1 MRRLL
6 GLLLRITFVTHILRF
21 LNRRKITIL
30 MLHGVAADHEDAG
43 WQPLWPRLTP
53 ARLDLVL
60 GQLAR
65 HYQFMSLDEAVDV
78 IAGRRAPVRNGLVL
92 TFDDGYR
99 NNVTEALSVLKK
111 HRAPGAF
118 FIATGFVETGASY
131 WIDRLD
137 YALQHA
143 PEEARLIEALGKSYD
158 LRNLDRQS
166 LAEGY
171 RRLRLGVKNSVP
183 DDEQMLAEFDRIST
197 QLEEAAG
204 TSIRDVIDVDPYVA
218 VATWEQ
224 LSGVAADNVEIGSHT
239 VNHCRLTGIDHAE
252 VAKQLAES
260 KEALERKLD
269 RPCRHFCYPNGDH
282 DRAVA
287 ALVDKAGYISAVTT
301 DNGLN
306 GVGDDLMTL
315 RRYAMPSS
323 TDAFSNLLAVSGFA
337 ELPVIRSV
345 AGRL

>member
-6 GLLLRITFVTHILRF
+6 GILLRITFVTPVLRF

-30 MLHGVAADHEDAG
+30 MLHGVAADREDGG

-60 GQLAR
+60 GQLAQ
-65 HYQFMSLDEAVDV
+65 HYQFISLDEAIDV
-78 IAGRRAPVRNGLVL
+78 IAGRKAPPKNGLVL

-99 NNVTEALSVLKK
+99 NNVTEALPVLQK
-111 HRAPGAF
+111 HAAPAAF
-118 FIATGFVETGASY
+118 FIATGFVETQASY

-137 YALQHA
+137 YALQQA
-143 PEEARLIEALGKSYD
+143 PEEARLIEALGKTYD
-158 LRNLDRQS
+158 LRNLDRPA

-183 DDEQMLAEFDRIST
+183 DDEQMLAEFDRISSE
-197 QLEEAAG
+197 LEKAAG
-204 TSIRDVIDVDPYVA
+204 TSIRDIIDVDRFVA

-224 LSGVAADNVEIGSHT
+224 LASVAADGVEVGSHT
-239 VNHCRLTGIDHAE
+239 VDHCRLTGIEHDE

-260 KEALERKLD
+260 KRVLEQQID

-287 ALVDKAGYISAVTT
+287 ALVGEAGYTSAVTT

-306 GVGDDLMTL
+306 RVGDDLMTL
-315 RRYAMPSS
+315 RRYPMPSS

-337 ELPVIRSV
+337 ELPVIRSL

>member
-6 GLLLRITFVTHILRF
+6 GLLLRITFVTHILRL

-30 MLHGVAADHEDAG
+30 MLHGVAAEHDDAG
-43 WQPLWPRLTP
+43 WHPLWPRLTP
-53 ARLDLVL
+53 ARLDVVL
-60 GQLAR
+60 GQLAQ
-65 HYQFMSLDEAVDV
+65 HYQFISLDEAVDV
-78 IAGRRAPVRNGLVL
+78 IAGRKAPPKNGLVL

-99 NNVTEALSVLKK
+99 NNVTEALPVLKK
-111 HRAPGAF
+111 HGAPAAF
-118 FIATGFVETGASY
+118 FIATGFVETRESY

-137 YALQHA
+137 YALQQA
-143 PEEARLIEALGKSYD
+143 PEEARLIEALGKTYD
-158 LRNLDRQS
+158 LRNLDRPS

-183 DDEQMLAEFDRIST
+183 DDEQMLAEFDRISAD
-197 QLEEAAG
+197 LERAAG
-204 TSIRDVIDVDPYVA
+204 TSIRDIIDVDPYVA

-224 LSGVAADNVEIGSHT
+224 LSDVAANGVDIGSHT
-239 VNHCRLTGIDHAE
+239 VNHCRLTGIEHDE

-260 KEALERKLD
+260 KQTLEQKLD
-269 RPCRHFCYPNGDH
+269 RSCRHFCYPNGDH
-282 DRAVA
+282 DRSVA

-306 GVGDDLMTL
+306 RVGDDLMTL
-315 RRYAMPSS
+315 RRYPMPSG
-323 TDAFSNLLAVSGFA
+323 TDAFSNLLAVSGFT
-337 ELPVIRSV
+337 ELPVIRRL